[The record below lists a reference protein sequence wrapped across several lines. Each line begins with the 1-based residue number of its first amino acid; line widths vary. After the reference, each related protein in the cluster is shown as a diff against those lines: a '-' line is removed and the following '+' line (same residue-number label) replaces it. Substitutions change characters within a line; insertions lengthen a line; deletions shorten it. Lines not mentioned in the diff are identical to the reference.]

1 MIFSRIMLVL
11 AIVVQLAS
19 CAGDAPLRAARDL
32 SQAGKDE
39 DALVLLE
46 KEILADPRNSNLRL
60 ALRTTRERYLAR
72 LFHLAN
78 EAITR
83 GSEDDSAAIFRKIL
97 SLDSGNQVARARLEA
112 LEDRVRLRGL
122 IADAERAAE
131 KADWESVEERSRL
144 IAAIRPDHP
153 ALRSLR
159 RRMLEGRMKPAER
172 GGEYLA
178 AIGKRVSINL
188 KDASIKTIFDLLAHV
203 SGLSF
208 VFDREVRTEQKTSFN
223 VRDVTVKDALSMITL
238 SNQLE
243 SRTLNDKALLIYP
256 ATAAK
261 QREYQSLIMRSYYL
275 TNADPKNL
283 AATIR
288 TLVKTRDITLNEKLS
303 LLIVRDT
310 PEAMRIIDRIVAL
323 EDLPEPEVMLEVE
336 ILEVKRTRLMELGVR
351 FPEQLSLS
359 PLASN
364 GTTLTLADLRRLGQ
378 DSTAATISPLTINAR
393 REISDVNI
401 LANPRIRAR
410 NKEKAKILIGEK
422 VPNITTTA
430 TATGFVAENIQYI
443 DVGLKL
449 EVESNVSLDD
459 EVTIKMNL
467 EVSSIISQVTGKS
480 GSIAY
485 RIGTRNAAT
494 VLRLKDGQ
502 NQILAGLIND
512 EDRSTANRVP
522 GLGSIPVLG
531 RLFGSQNDQAEK
543 TEIVLSITPR
553 LIRQIQRP
561 EVAFLDME
569 AGTEAGV
576 RNFRDSGQSGTT
588 APTLR
593 LTPTISGDTVPAQMP
608 RGTVPGALRGPASS
622 TGSPAGDIGTPAGST
637 AAQSADSVRLSLA
650 GPSQV
655 RLGATTT
662 VQLAIQ
668 ASQLLANVPVVLSFD
683 PKAFEVMSVQ
693 ESSGSGVATLASRVD
708 ATNGQIFA
716 TLSAQPSV
724 SETAPTTLLISFSL
738 RAIGQTGKS
747 IVTVVSAQPS
757 TDSGRLLPTT
767 PVPPLA
773 IVIAN

>member
-1 MIFSRIMLVL
+1 
-11 AIVVQLAS
+11 
-19 CAGDAPLRAARDL
+19 
-32 SQAGKDE
+32 
-39 DALVLLE
+39 
-46 KEILADPRNSNLRL
+46 
-60 ALRTTRERYLAR
+60 
-72 LFHLAN
+72 
-78 EAITR
+78 
-83 GSEDDSAAIFRKIL
+83 
-97 SLDSGNQVARARLEA
+97 
-112 LEDRVRLRGL
+112 
-122 IADAERAAE
+122 
-131 KADWESVEERSRL
+131 
-144 IAAIRPDHP
+144 
-153 ALRSLR
+153 
-159 RRMLEGRMKPAER
+159 
-172 GGEYLA
+172 
-178 AIGKRVSINL
+178 
-188 KDASIKTIFDLLAHV
+188 
-203 SGLSF
+203 
-208 VFDREVRTEQKTSFN
+208 
-223 VRDVTVKDALSMITL
+223 
-238 SNQLE
+238 
-243 SRTLNDKALLIYP
+243 
-256 ATAAK
+256 
-261 QREYQSLIMRSYYL
+261 
-275 TNADPKNL
+275 
-283 AATIR
+283 
-288 TLVKTRDITLNEKLS
+288 
-303 LLIVRDT
+303 
-310 PEAMRIIDRIVAL
+310 
-323 EDLPEPEVMLEVE
+323 
-336 ILEVKRTRLMELGVR
+336 
-351 FPEQLSLS
+351 
-359 PLASN
+359 
-364 GTTLTLADLRRLGQ
+364 
-378 DSTAATISPLTINAR
+378 
-393 REISDVNI
+393 
-401 LANPRIRAR
+401 
-410 NKEKAKILIGEK
+410 
-422 VPNITTTA
+422 
-430 TATGFVAENIQYI
+430 
-443 DVGLKL
+443 
-449 EVESNVSLDD
+449 
-459 EVTIKMNL
+459 MNL